1 MASSTRAAKTRIPRD
16 KPVDGWP
23 AAVDAFLSQPGLSA
37 QTRRSYRLTLSA
49 LTAALDTAGAEP
61 TPEGDRGRSAGAVGD
76 GGAGDL
82 EPARRHGAVVSALR
96 RAPPAAAR
104 ARRGA

>member
-1 MASSTRAAKTRIPRD
+1 MAADAVLAAEQLTVPVRPRLVAD
-16 KPVDGWP
+16 DVTAEAAGSLLAEQDGRL
-23 AAVDAFLSQPGLSA
+23 AVLSA
-37 QTRRSYRLTLSA
+37 EGGIFTTIAGRYS
-49 LTAALDTAGAEP
+49 TAPNLKVFLKGH
-61 TPEGDRGRSAGAVGD
+61 
-76 GGAGDL
+76 AGDL